1 MIVEDSN
8 GLGTEQLPNRA
19 AELRLR
25 QSSRGGTSTSTAQ
38 SEETRRHRLQQRQ
51 QPMKMQQNYQSE
63 CWQRQPVGN
72 KRLYAAPTSWGGSK
86 AAVRLWAL
94 HCACTV
100 ALCTVVSPPMPLC
113 SSTWPWH
120 WARHCLPLS
129 ATTFVHQHRPL
140 HSGIDHLVN
149 NIFVLWLCNAY
160 CTVDAKSSA
169 R

>member
-8 GLGTEQLPNRA
+8 GLWTERLPNRA
-19 AELRLR
+19 AELRR
-25 QSSRGGTSTSTAQ
+25 TQSSRGGTSTSSPQ
-38 SEETRRHRLQQRQ
+38 SGETGRHRLQQRQ

-72 KRLYAAPTSWGGSK
+72 KRLYGAPTSWGGSK

-100 ALCTVVSPPMPLC
+100 ALCTAVSPPMPLC

-120 WARHCLPLS
+120 WARHCLPPLCNYLCTP
-129 ATTFVHQHRPL
+129 ALPTALWHRSPCEQYICIVIMQCIL
-140 HSGIDHLVN
+140 HS
-149 NIFVLWLCNAY
+149 
-160 CTVDAKSSA
+160 
-169 R
+169 RR